1 MMRWWWFGPSPSR
14 ADIARDLATMAAAG
28 IGGVEVA
35 YVYPLTEHPNPLGG
49 EEFLADLAYAA
60 DLAEDLGLRF
70 DLTLGSGWSFGG
82 PHIGPEHAA
91 KRLRWD
97 RREIGPTGFTLRG
110 DHQVWPGDQLV
121 GVWVGAGSVQEP
133 PQSWS
138 PVPIAADD
146 TVAIP
151 AGSGT
156 RVVLTATAGLTGQ
169 NVKRAAAGAAGPV
182 HDHYDAAAVAAHLV
196 ALGDKLV
203 AAVGAHRIGSVF
215 CDSLEVYEADWT
227 PALPREFAERRGY
240 RLEPELHLLVTDG
253 PDAGRFRADYYRTL
267 SELYEEK
274 FLVPLASWAHG
285 HGLRLRVQSY
295 GEPPATLSSYAR
307 VDLIEGE
314 QWGWTSMPPTRWA
327 SSAAHHLGVP
337 VVSSETWTWVHAPSF
352 RATPL
357 DLKGEAHEHFLL
369 GINQLIGHGWPC
381 SHRPDEGI
389 GHVFYAAGALDDRNA
404 WWPAAPDLMRY
415 LTRLSWLL
423 RQGEPVRDVLLYLPT
438 TDAYATLG
446 TETTLDLYQASRALI
461 DPGLT
466 TALRTAGYDFALVDD
481 TLLDDT
487 LVDDKLLDDTGT
499 TMITPAAETLVV
511 LPGAVEIPADTR
523 IWLDR
528 VERAG
533 GRVITVHPGEDAAA
547 AVAETLAPDMALDP
561 PQSEIGTVHRRIGDL
576 DAYLLVNTGPHVAT
590 MRVTPR
596 ADHRSLEQWDAAT
609 GELVGSGAEVTLLPY
624 QAFILVA
631 HDGEVPTPPAGP
643 PQPPIASHA
652 EASRPLIDWS
662 LVLPDGSRHPVQL
675 PHRWEDDSRIGRDFS
690 GTIAYETELGGAGRL
705 DLGAGAPIPPR
716 PVGESG
722 IEGHSYRVAY
732 APPVGE
738 VVRVLVDGEPVATLW
753 APPYACALP
762 TGRRLRLE
770 VSNTTANALA
780 ADETVAGWVADA
792 ERWHG
797 RRFRMQALD
806 RVRDGLTSGLFEVP
820 TLTDRPEGATG
831 DALPSR

>member
-1 MMRWWWFGPSPSR
+1 MMRWWWFGPSPTR
-14 ADIARDLATMAAAG
+14 ADIERDLTTMAAAG

-35 YVYPLTEHPNPLGG
+35 YVYPLTEHPNPLGS

-60 DLAEDLGLRF
+60 DVAEDLGLRF
-70 DLTLGSGWSFGG
+70 DVTLGSGWSFGG
-82 PHIGPEHAA
+82 PHIAPEHAA

-97 RREIGPTGFTLRG
+97 RREIGPNGFTLRG

-133 PQSWS
+133 PETWS
-138 PVPIAADD
+138 LLMITADG
-146 TVAIP
+146 TVEIP

-156 RVVLTATAGLTGQ
+156 RVVLTATAGPTGQ
-169 NVKRAAAGAAGPV
+169 NVKRAAAGAEGPV
-182 HDHYDAAAVAAHLV
+182 HDHYDGAAVAAHLA

-227 PALPREFAERRGY
+227 PKLPEEFAERRGY
-240 RLEPELHLLVTDG
+240 RLEPELHLLITDG
-253 PDAGRFRADYYRTL
+253 PDAGRFRADFYRTL
-267 SELYEEK
+267 SELYEEE

-285 HGLRLRVQSY
+285 HGLKLRVQSY
-295 GEPPATLSSYAR
+295 GEPPATLSSYAH

-314 QWGWTSMPPTRWA
+314 QWGWTSMPPTKWA
-327 SSAAHHLGVP
+327 SSAAHHLRVP

-381 SHRPDEGI
+381 SARPQEGI
-389 GHVFYAAGALDDRNA
+389 GHFFYASGAFDDRNA
-404 WWPAAPDLMRY
+404 WWPAAPDLMCY

-446 TETTLDLYQASRALI
+446 TETTLDLYKASRALI
-461 DPGLT
+461 DPELT
-466 TALRTAGYDFALVDD
+466 ASLRRAGYDFALVDD
-481 TLLDDT
+481 DALAT
-487 LVDDKLLDDTGT
+487 VAPGPGT
-499 TMITPAAETLVV
+499 VV
-511 LPGAVEIPADTR
+511 LLPGDVEIPADTR
-523 IWLDR
+523 IRLDHL
-528 VERAG
+528 ERAG
-533 GRVITVHPGEDAAA
+533 GRVITVEPGEDAAVT
-547 AVAETLAPDMALDP
+547 VAQTLEPDLALDP
-561 PQSEIGTVHRRIGDL
+561 PQTDIGSVHRRVGDL
-576 DAYLLVNTGPHVAT
+576 DVHLLANTGPHVT
-590 MRVTPR
+590 SLRVTPR
-596 ADHRSLEQWDAAT
+596 ASHRTLEHWDAAT
-609 GELVGSGAEVTLLPY
+609 GDLAGAGPEVTLLPY
-624 QAFILVA
+624 QALILIG
-631 HDGEVPTPPAGP
+631 HDDESPQPQTVTAPAG
-643 PQPPIASHA
+643 
-652 EASRPLIDWS
+652 SRPLTDWQ
-662 LVLPDGSRHPVQL
+662 LVLPDGSRHSVTL
-675 PHRWEDDSRIGRDFS
+675 PHRWETDPRIGTDFS
-690 GTIAYETELGGAGRL
+690 STIAYETELDGAGLL
-705 DLGAGAPIPPR
+705 DLGAGTPIPPR
-716 PVGESG
+716 PAGESG

-738 VVRVLVDGEPVATLW
+738 VVRVLVDDKLVATLW
-753 APPYACALP
+753 APPYACDLP

-780 ADETVAGWVADA
+780 ADETVAEWVADT

-806 RVRDGLTSGLFEVP
+806 RVRDGLTSGLFETP
-820 TLTDRPEGATG
+820 TLRQTST
-831 DALPSR
+831 